1 MNLFNF
7 FRRKRKKSEET
18 FDLNELHVL
27 RGSNYP
33 CDKCSIEN
41 KYCFKLTFSNRTIC
55 VAPKD
60 KVNTFS
66 LKHRKVQK
74 PAAKI

>member
-1 MNLFNF
+1 MNLFKF

-18 FDLNELHVL
+18 FDLNKLHVL

-33 CDKCSIEN
+33 CDKCSIKNE
-41 KYCFKLTFSNRTIC
+41 YCFKLIFSNKTIC

-66 LKHRKVQK
+66 SNPRKVQK
-74 PAAKI
+74 PEAKV